1 MIKAK
6 RFGRVLAAAVL
17 LPCMAVT
24 TVTAAP
30 STDELEQQRKEA
42 ENEVQDLQ
50 AELAELLNKVAEM
63 EEQLIATGEK
73 ITQTQQDL
81 EEAQAK
87 ADAQYDDMK
96 IRIKYMY
103 EDGSSDM
110 WEALLTAEDFS
121 DFLNKAEYISTV
133 HSYDRQKLEELQQ
146 TQQEI
151 ADLKETLVA
160 EQKTLEE
167 QQADYQA
174 EEESVNAELEA
185 KRAEVEDFDVQLQAA
200 AEAAAAEAA
209 AREAEQAATSDSSS
223 TAASASGGQ
232 STSLGGSGGG
242 SSSSSGSTGSGGSG
256 SSSSSGSGSTGG
268 SSSGS
273 GSSGTSS
280 GDVSVAQA
288 IVNAAYSQLVR
299 DIQRRCISRPGDRKR
314 GVQPA
319 GRALRVRRDDSGR
332 RTGLLRTGAV
342 LSCSRGNLTSQDI
355 RRAGRKR
362 CCRDGSS
369 AGRYRVLQRTRGNL
383 HRRRADDSCTPDGGR
398 GENRE
403 CVRFAVVQTVL
414 VIKRMQRTVSETAP

>member
-6 RFGRVLAAAVL
+6 RFGGVLAAAVL

-121 DFLNKAEYISTV
+121 DFLNKEEYISTV

-209 AREAEQAATSDSSS
+209 AREAEQAAASDSSS

-288 IVNAAYSQLVR
+288 IVNAAYSQLGVPYVYGGTTPGVGLDCSGLVQYCHAVAGISLPRTSAAQGGSGVAVTDPQPGDIVCYSGHVGIYIGGGQMIHAPQTGDVVR
-299 DIQRRCISRPGDRKR
+299 IANVYGSPWYRRCW
-314 GVQPA
+314 
-319 GRALRVRRDDSGR
+319 
-332 RTGLLRTGAV
+332 
-342 LSCSRGNLTSQDI
+342 
-355 RRAGRKR
+355 
-362 CCRDGSS
+362 
-369 AGRYRVLQRTRGNL
+369 
-383 HRRRADDSCTPDGGR
+383 
-398 GENRE
+398 
-403 CVRFAVVQTVL
+403 
-414 VIKRMQRTVSETAP
+414 

>member
-146 TQQEI
+146 TQQQI

-209 AREAEQAATSDSSS
+209 AREAEQAAASDSSS

-273 GSSGTSS
+273 GSSVTSS

-288 IVNAAYSQLVR
+288 IVNAAYSQLGVPYVYGGTTPGVGLDCSGLVQYCHAVAGISLPRTSAAQGGSGVAVTNPQPGDIVCYSGHVGICIGNGQMIHAPQTGDVVR
-299 DIQRRCISRPGDRKR
+299 IADVYGSPWYRRCW
-314 GVQPA
+314 
-319 GRALRVRRDDSGR
+319 
-332 RTGLLRTGAV
+332 
-342 LSCSRGNLTSQDI
+342 
-355 RRAGRKR
+355 
-362 CCRDGSS
+362 
-369 AGRYRVLQRTRGNL
+369 
-383 HRRRADDSCTPDGGR
+383 
-398 GENRE
+398 
-403 CVRFAVVQTVL
+403 
-414 VIKRMQRTVSETAP
+414 

>member
-174 EEESVNAELEA
+174 EEEGVNAELEA

-209 AREAEQAATSDSSS
+209 AREAEQAAASDSSS

-288 IVNAAYSQLVR
+288 IVNAAYSQLGVPYVYGGTTPGVGLDCSGLVQYCHAVAGISLPRTSAAQGGSGVAVTDPQPGDIVCYSGHVGIYIGGGQMIHAPQTGDVVR
-299 DIQRRCISRPGDRKR
+299 IANVYGSPWYRRCW
-314 GVQPA
+314 
-319 GRALRVRRDDSGR
+319 
-332 RTGLLRTGAV
+332 
-342 LSCSRGNLTSQDI
+342 
-355 RRAGRKR
+355 
-362 CCRDGSS
+362 
-369 AGRYRVLQRTRGNL
+369 
-383 HRRRADDSCTPDGGR
+383 
-398 GENRE
+398 
-403 CVRFAVVQTVL
+403 
-414 VIKRMQRTVSETAP
+414 

>member
-17 LPCMAVT
+17 LPCMAVS

-30 STDELEQQRKEA
+30 STDELEQRRKEA

-50 AELAELLNKVAEM
+50 AELTELLNKVAEM

-81 EEAQAK
+81 EEAQVK

-174 EEESVNAELEA
+174 EEESVNAELDA

-209 AREAEQAATSDSSS
+209 AREAEQAAASDSSS
-223 TAASASGGQ
+223 TAGSASGGQ
-232 STSLGGSGGG
+232 STSSGSSGGG

-256 SSSSSGSGSTGG
+256 SSSSSGGGSTGGSSSSSGG

-288 IVNAAYSQLVR
+288 IVNAAYSQLGVPYVYGGTTPGVGLDCSGLVQYCHAVAGISLPRTSAAQGGSGVAVTDPQPGDIVCYSGHVGIYIGGGQMIHAPQTGDVVR
-299 DIQRRCISRPGDRKR
+299 IANVYGSPWYRRCW
-314 GVQPA
+314 
-319 GRALRVRRDDSGR
+319 
-332 RTGLLRTGAV
+332 
-342 LSCSRGNLTSQDI
+342 
-355 RRAGRKR
+355 
-362 CCRDGSS
+362 
-369 AGRYRVLQRTRGNL
+369 
-383 HRRRADDSCTPDGGR
+383 
-398 GENRE
+398 
-403 CVRFAVVQTVL
+403 
-414 VIKRMQRTVSETAP
+414 

>member
-30 STDELEQQRKEA
+30 STDELEQQKAEA

-50 AELAELLNKVAEM
+50 AELTELLNKVAEI

-81 EEAQAK
+81 EEAQVK
-87 ADAQYDDMK
+87 AEEQYDDMK

-103 EDGSSDM
+103 EDGDSDI

-151 ADLKETLVA
+151 TDLKETLVA

-209 AREAEQAATSDSSS
+209 AREAEQAAASDSSS

-232 STSLGGSGGG
+232 STSSGGSGGG
-242 SSSSSGSTGSGGSG
+242 SSSSSGSGGSGSSSSTGG

-288 IVNAAYSQLVR
+288 IVNAAYSQLGVPYVYGGMTPGVGLDCSGLVQYCHAVAGISLPR
-299 DIQRRCISRPGDRKR
+299 TSAAQGGSGVAVTDPQPGDIVCYSGHVGIYIGNGQMIHAPQTGDVVKIADVYGSPWYRRCW
-314 GVQPA
+314 
-319 GRALRVRRDDSGR
+319 
-332 RTGLLRTGAV
+332 
-342 LSCSRGNLTSQDI
+342 
-355 RRAGRKR
+355 
-362 CCRDGSS
+362 
-369 AGRYRVLQRTRGNL
+369 
-383 HRRRADDSCTPDGGR
+383 
-398 GENRE
+398 
-403 CVRFAVVQTVL
+403 
-414 VIKRMQRTVSETAP
+414 

>member
-30 STDELEQQRKEA
+30 STDELEQQKAEA

-209 AREAEQAATSDSSS
+209 AREAEQAAASDSSS

-242 SSSSSGSTGSGGSG
+242 SSSSSGSTGSGGSE

-288 IVNAAYSQLVR
+288 IVNAAYSQLGVPYVYGGTTPGVGLDCSGLVQYCHAVAGISLPRTSAAQGGSGVAVTDPQPGDIVCYSGHVGIYIGGGQMIHAPQTGDVVR
-299 DIQRRCISRPGDRKR
+299 IANVYGSPWYRRCW
-314 GVQPA
+314 
-319 GRALRVRRDDSGR
+319 
-332 RTGLLRTGAV
+332 
-342 LSCSRGNLTSQDI
+342 
-355 RRAGRKR
+355 
-362 CCRDGSS
+362 
-369 AGRYRVLQRTRGNL
+369 
-383 HRRRADDSCTPDGGR
+383 
-398 GENRE
+398 
-403 CVRFAVVQTVL
+403 
-414 VIKRMQRTVSETAP
+414 

>member
-209 AREAEQAATSDSSS
+209 AREAEQAAASDSSS

-268 SSSGS
+268 ASSGS

-288 IVNAAYSQLVR
+288 IVNAAYSQLGVPYVYGGTTPGVGLDCSGLVQYCHAVAGISLPRTSAAQGGSGVAVTDPQPGDIVCYSGHVGIYIGGGQMIHAPQTGDVVR
-299 DIQRRCISRPGDRKR
+299 IANVYGSPWYRRCW
-314 GVQPA
+314 
-319 GRALRVRRDDSGR
+319 
-332 RTGLLRTGAV
+332 
-342 LSCSRGNLTSQDI
+342 
-355 RRAGRKR
+355 
-362 CCRDGSS
+362 
-369 AGRYRVLQRTRGNL
+369 
-383 HRRRADDSCTPDGGR
+383 
-398 GENRE
+398 
-403 CVRFAVVQTVL
+403 
-414 VIKRMQRTVSETAP
+414 

>member
-17 LPCMAVT
+17 LPCMAVS

-50 AELAELLNKVAEM
+50 AELTELLNKVAEM

-81 EEAQAK
+81 EEAQVK

-209 AREAEQAATSDSSS
+209 AREAEQAAASDSSS

-288 IVNAAYSQLVR
+288 IVNAAYSQLGVPYVYGGTTPGVGLDCSGLVQYCHAVAGISLPRTSAAQGGSGVAVTDPQPGDIVCYSGHVGIYIGGGQMIHAPQTGDVVR
-299 DIQRRCISRPGDRKR
+299 IANVYGSPWYRRCW
-314 GVQPA
+314 
-319 GRALRVRRDDSGR
+319 
-332 RTGLLRTGAV
+332 
-342 LSCSRGNLTSQDI
+342 
-355 RRAGRKR
+355 
-362 CCRDGSS
+362 
-369 AGRYRVLQRTRGNL
+369 
-383 HRRRADDSCTPDGGR
+383 
-398 GENRE
+398 
-403 CVRFAVVQTVL
+403 
-414 VIKRMQRTVSETAP
+414 

>member
-6 RFGRVLAAAVL
+6 RFGGVLAAAVL

-200 AEAAAAEAA
+200 AEAAARGGAAGGAQQAA
-209 AREAEQAATSDSSS
+209 ASDSSS

-256 SSSSSGSGSTGG
+256 TSSSSGSGSTGG

-288 IVNAAYSQLVR
+288 IVNAAYSQLGVPYVYGGTTPGVGLDCSGLVQYCHAVAGISLPRTSAAQGGSGVAVTDPQPGDIVCYSGHVGIYIGGGQMIHAPQTGDVVR
-299 DIQRRCISRPGDRKR
+299 IANVYGSPWYRRCW
-314 GVQPA
+314 
-319 GRALRVRRDDSGR
+319 
-332 RTGLLRTGAV
+332 
-342 LSCSRGNLTSQDI
+342 
-355 RRAGRKR
+355 
-362 CCRDGSS
+362 
-369 AGRYRVLQRTRGNL
+369 
-383 HRRRADDSCTPDGGR
+383 
-398 GENRE
+398 
-403 CVRFAVVQTVL
+403 
-414 VIKRMQRTVSETAP
+414 

>member
-6 RFGRVLAAAVL
+6 RFGGVLAAAVL

-50 AELAELLNKVAEM
+50 AELTELLNKVAEM

-87 ADAQYDDMK
+87 ADAQYEDMK

-103 EDGSSDM
+103 EDGDSDI

-209 AREAEQAATSDSSS
+209 AREAEQAAASDSSS

-288 IVNAAYSQLVR
+288 IVNAAYSQLGVPYVYGGTTPGVGLDCSGLVQYCHAVAGISLPRTSAAQGGSGVAVTDPQPGDIVCYSGHVGIYIGGGQMIHAPQTGDVVR
-299 DIQRRCISRPGDRKR
+299 IANVYGSPWYRRCW
-314 GVQPA
+314 
-319 GRALRVRRDDSGR
+319 
-332 RTGLLRTGAV
+332 
-342 LSCSRGNLTSQDI
+342 
-355 RRAGRKR
+355 
-362 CCRDGSS
+362 
-369 AGRYRVLQRTRGNL
+369 
-383 HRRRADDSCTPDGGR
+383 
-398 GENRE
+398 
-403 CVRFAVVQTVL
+403 
-414 VIKRMQRTVSETAP
+414 

>member
-87 ADAQYDDMK
+87 ADAHYDDMK

-209 AREAEQAATSDSSS
+209 AREAEQAASDSSS

-288 IVNAAYSQLVR
+288 IVNAAYSQLGVPYVYGGTTPGVGLDCSGLVQYCHAVAGISLPRTSAAQGGSGVAVTDPQPGDIVCYSGHVGIYIGGGQMIHAPQTGDVVR
-299 DIQRRCISRPGDRKR
+299 IANVYGSPWYRRCW
-314 GVQPA
+314 
-319 GRALRVRRDDSGR
+319 
-332 RTGLLRTGAV
+332 
-342 LSCSRGNLTSQDI
+342 
-355 RRAGRKR
+355 
-362 CCRDGSS
+362 
-369 AGRYRVLQRTRGNL
+369 
-383 HRRRADDSCTPDGGR
+383 
-398 GENRE
+398 
-403 CVRFAVVQTVL
+403 
-414 VIKRMQRTVSETAP
+414 

>member
-17 LPCMAVT
+17 LPCMAVS

-50 AELAELLNKVAEM
+50 AELTELLNKVAEM

-81 EEAQAK
+81 EEAQVK

-209 AREAEQAATSDSSS
+209 AREAEQAAASDSSS

-268 SSSGS
+268 ASSGS
-273 GSSGTSS
+273 GSSGISS

-288 IVNAAYSQLVR
+288 IVNAAYSQLGVPYVYGGTTPGVGLDCSGLVQYCHAVAGISLPRTSAAQGGSGVAVTDPQPGDIVCYSGHVGIYIGGGQMIHAPQTGDVVR
-299 DIQRRCISRPGDRKR
+299 IANVYGSPWHRRCW
-314 GVQPA
+314 
-319 GRALRVRRDDSGR
+319 
-332 RTGLLRTGAV
+332 
-342 LSCSRGNLTSQDI
+342 
-355 RRAGRKR
+355 
-362 CCRDGSS
+362 
-369 AGRYRVLQRTRGNL
+369 
-383 HRRRADDSCTPDGGR
+383 
-398 GENRE
+398 
-403 CVRFAVVQTVL
+403 
-414 VIKRMQRTVSETAP
+414 

>member
-209 AREAEQAATSDSSS
+209 AREAEQAASDSSS

-268 SSSGS
+268 ASSGS

-288 IVNAAYSQLVR
+288 IVNAAYSQLGVPYVYGGTTPGVGLDCSGLVQYCHAVAGISLPRTSAAQGGSGVAVTDPQPGDIVCYSGHVGIYIGGGQMIHAPQTGDVVR
-299 DIQRRCISRPGDRKR
+299 IANVYGSPWYRRCW
-314 GVQPA
+314 
-319 GRALRVRRDDSGR
+319 
-332 RTGLLRTGAV
+332 
-342 LSCSRGNLTSQDI
+342 
-355 RRAGRKR
+355 
-362 CCRDGSS
+362 
-369 AGRYRVLQRTRGNL
+369 
-383 HRRRADDSCTPDGGR
+383 
-398 GENRE
+398 
-403 CVRFAVVQTVL
+403 
-414 VIKRMQRTVSETAP
+414 

>member
-209 AREAEQAATSDSSS
+209 AREAEQAAASDSSS

-288 IVNAAYSQLVR
+288 IVNAAYSQLGVPYVYGGTTPGVGLDCSGLVQYCHAVAGISLPRTSAAQGGSGVAVTDPQPGDIVCYSGHVGIYIGGGQMIHAPQTGDVVR
-299 DIQRRCISRPGDRKR
+299 IANVYGSPWYRRCW
-314 GVQPA
+314 
-319 GRALRVRRDDSGR
+319 
-332 RTGLLRTGAV
+332 
-342 LSCSRGNLTSQDI
+342 
-355 RRAGRKR
+355 
-362 CCRDGSS
+362 
-369 AGRYRVLQRTRGNL
+369 
-383 HRRRADDSCTPDGGR
+383 
-398 GENRE
+398 
-403 CVRFAVVQTVL
+403 
-414 VIKRMQRTVSETAP
+414 

>member
-30 STDELEQQRKEA
+30 STDELEQQKAEA

-87 ADAQYDDMK
+87 ADAHYDDMK

-133 HSYDRQKLEELQQ
+133 HSYDRQKLE
-146 TQQEI
+146 
-151 ADLKETLVA
+151 
-160 EQKTLEE
+160 
-167 QQADYQA
+167 
-174 EEESVNAELEA
+174 A

-209 AREAEQAATSDSSS
+209 AREAEQARRQ
-223 TAASASGGQ
+223 TA
-232 STSLGGSGGG
+232 
-242 SSSSSGSTGSGGSG
+242 
-256 SSSSSGSGSTGG
+256 
-268 SSSGS
+268 
-273 GSSGTSS
+273 
-280 GDVSVAQA
+280 
-288 IVNAAYSQLVR
+288 
-299 DIQRRCISRPGDRKR
+299 
-314 GVQPA
+314 
-319 GRALRVRRDDSGR
+319 
-332 RTGLLRTGAV
+332 
-342 LSCSRGNLTSQDI
+342 
-355 RRAGRKR
+355 
-362 CCRDGSS
+362 
-369 AGRYRVLQRTRGNL
+369 VLQRLQRLAARVHLWEAPAEAVRRHQAPQVPAEADHL
-383 HRRRADDSCTPDGGR
+383 HPRVAAPREDPLPEADPQGHPAEMYQSPRRS
-398 GENRE
+398 
-403 CVRFAVVQTVL
+403 
-414 VIKRMQRTVSETAP
+414 

>member
-50 AELAELLNKVAEM
+50 AELTELLNKVAEM

-87 ADAQYDDMK
+87 ADAQYEDMK

-103 EDGSSDM
+103 EDGDSDI

-133 HSYDRQKLEELQQ
+133 HFYDRQKLAELQQ

-167 QQADYQA
+167 QHADYQA

-209 AREAEQAATSDSSS
+209 AREAEQAPASDNSS
-223 TAASASGGQ
+223 TVASVSGGQ
-232 STSLGGSGGG
+232 STSSGSSGGG
-242 SSSSSGSTGSGGSG
+242 SSSSSGSAGSGGSG
-256 SSSSSGSGSTGG
+256 SSSSSGGGSTGGSSSSSGG

-288 IVNAAYSQLVR
+288 IVNAAYSQLGVPYVYGGTTPGVGLDCSGLVQYCHAVAGISLPRTSAAQGGSGVAVTDPQPGDIVCYSGHVGIYIGGGQMIHAPQTGDVVR
-299 DIQRRCISRPGDRKR
+299 IANVYGSPWYRRCW
-314 GVQPA
+314 
-319 GRALRVRRDDSGR
+319 
-332 RTGLLRTGAV
+332 
-342 LSCSRGNLTSQDI
+342 
-355 RRAGRKR
+355 
-362 CCRDGSS
+362 
-369 AGRYRVLQRTRGNL
+369 
-383 HRRRADDSCTPDGGR
+383 
-398 GENRE
+398 
-403 CVRFAVVQTVL
+403 
-414 VIKRMQRTVSETAP
+414 

>member
-6 RFGRVLAAAVL
+6 RLGRVLAAAVL

-87 ADAQYDDMK
+87 ADAHYDDMK

-209 AREAEQAATSDSSS
+209 AREAEQAAASDSSS

-288 IVNAAYSQLVR
+288 IVNAAYSQLGVPYVYGGTTPGVGLDCSGLVQYCHAVAGISLPRTSAAQGGSGVAVTDPQPGDIVCYSGHVGIYIGGGQMIHAPQTGDVVR
-299 DIQRRCISRPGDRKR
+299 IANVYGSPWYRRCW
-314 GVQPA
+314 
-319 GRALRVRRDDSGR
+319 
-332 RTGLLRTGAV
+332 
-342 LSCSRGNLTSQDI
+342 
-355 RRAGRKR
+355 
-362 CCRDGSS
+362 
-369 AGRYRVLQRTRGNL
+369 
-383 HRRRADDSCTPDGGR
+383 
-398 GENRE
+398 
-403 CVRFAVVQTVL
+403 
-414 VIKRMQRTVSETAP
+414 

>member
-30 STDELEQQRKEA
+30 STDELEQQKAEA

-50 AELAELLNKVAEM
+50 AELTELLNKVAEM

-81 EEAQAK
+81 EEAQVK
-87 ADAQYDDMK
+87 AEEQYDDMK

-103 EDGSSDM
+103 EDGDSDI

-133 HSYDRQKLEELQQ
+133 HSYDRQK
-146 TQQEI
+146 
-151 ADLKETLVA
+151 
-160 EQKTLEE
+160 
-167 QQADYQA
+167 
-174 EEESVNAELEA
+174 LEA

-209 AREAEQAATSDSSS
+209 AREAEQAAASDSSS

-232 STSLGGSGGG
+232 STSSGGSGGG
-242 SSSSSGSTGSGGSG
+242 SSSSSGSAGSGGSG

-288 IVNAAYSQLVR
+288 IVNAAYSQLGVPYVYGGTTPGVGLDCSGLVQYCHAVAGISLPRTSAAQGGSGVAVTDPQPGDIVCYSGHVGIYIGNGQMIHAPQTGDVVR
-299 DIQRRCISRPGDRKR
+299 IADVYGSPWYRRCW
-314 GVQPA
+314 
-319 GRALRVRRDDSGR
+319 
-332 RTGLLRTGAV
+332 
-342 LSCSRGNLTSQDI
+342 
-355 RRAGRKR
+355 
-362 CCRDGSS
+362 
-369 AGRYRVLQRTRGNL
+369 
-383 HRRRADDSCTPDGGR
+383 
-398 GENRE
+398 
-403 CVRFAVVQTVL
+403 
-414 VIKRMQRTVSETAP
+414 

>member
-30 STDELEQQRKEA
+30 STDELEQQKAEA

-50 AELAELLNKVAEM
+50 AELTELLNKVAEM

-87 ADAQYDDMK
+87 AEEQYDDMK

-103 EDGSSDM
+103 EDGDSDI

-146 TQQEI
+146 TQQQI

-209 AREAEQAATSDSSS
+209 AREAEQAAASDSSS

-288 IVNAAYSQLVR
+288 IVNAAYSQLGVPYVYGGTTPGVGLDCSGLVQYCHAVAGISLPR
-299 DIQRRCISRPGDRKR
+299 TSAAQGGSGVAVTDPQPGDIVCYSGHVGIYIGNGQMIHAPQTGDVVKIADVYGSPWYRRCW
-314 GVQPA
+314 
-319 GRALRVRRDDSGR
+319 
-332 RTGLLRTGAV
+332 
-342 LSCSRGNLTSQDI
+342 
-355 RRAGRKR
+355 
-362 CCRDGSS
+362 
-369 AGRYRVLQRTRGNL
+369 
-383 HRRRADDSCTPDGGR
+383 
-398 GENRE
+398 
-403 CVRFAVVQTVL
+403 
-414 VIKRMQRTVSETAP
+414 

>member
-30 STDELEQQRKEA
+30 STDELEQQKAEA

-209 AREAEQAATSDSSS
+209 AREAEQAAASDSSS

-288 IVNAAYSQLVR
+288 IVNAAYSQLGVPYVYGGTTPGVGLDCSGLVQYCHAVAGISLPRTSAAQGGSGVAVTDPQPGDIVCYSGHVGIYIGGGQMIHAPQTGDVVR
-299 DIQRRCISRPGDRKR
+299 IANVYGSPWYRRCW
-314 GVQPA
+314 
-319 GRALRVRRDDSGR
+319 
-332 RTGLLRTGAV
+332 
-342 LSCSRGNLTSQDI
+342 
-355 RRAGRKR
+355 
-362 CCRDGSS
+362 
-369 AGRYRVLQRTRGNL
+369 
-383 HRRRADDSCTPDGGR
+383 
-398 GENRE
+398 
-403 CVRFAVVQTVL
+403 
-414 VIKRMQRTVSETAP
+414 

>member
-6 RFGRVLAAAVL
+6 RFGGVLAAAVL

-209 AREAEQAATSDSSS
+209 AREAEQAAASDSSS

-288 IVNAAYSQLVR
+288 IVNAAYSQLGVPYVYGGTTPGVGL
-299 DIQRRCISRPGDRKR
+299 DCSGLVQYCHAVAGISLPRTSAAQGGSGVAVTDPQPGDIVCYS
-314 GVQPA
+314 GHVGIYIGGGQMIHAPQT
-319 GRALRVRRDDSGR
+319 GDVVRIANVYGSPWYR
-332 RTGLLRTGAV
+332 RLW
-342 LSCSRGNLTSQDI
+342 
-355 RRAGRKR
+355 
-362 CCRDGSS
+362 
-369 AGRYRVLQRTRGNL
+369 
-383 HRRRADDSCTPDGGR
+383 
-398 GENRE
+398 
-403 CVRFAVVQTVL
+403 
-414 VIKRMQRTVSETAP
+414 

>member
-17 LPCMAVT
+17 LPCMAVS

-50 AELAELLNKVAEM
+50 AELTELLNKVAEM

-81 EEAQAK
+81 EEAQVK

-209 AREAEQAATSDSSS
+209 AREAEQAAASDSSS
-223 TAASASGGQ
+223 TAASASGGP

-288 IVNAAYSQLVR
+288 IVNAAYSQLGVPYVYGGTTPGVGLDCSGLVQYCHAVAGISLPRTSAAQGGSGVAVTDPQPGDIVCYSGHVGIYIGGGQMIHAPQTGDVVR
-299 DIQRRCISRPGDRKR
+299 IANVYGSPWYRRCW
-314 GVQPA
+314 
-319 GRALRVRRDDSGR
+319 
-332 RTGLLRTGAV
+332 
-342 LSCSRGNLTSQDI
+342 
-355 RRAGRKR
+355 
-362 CCRDGSS
+362 
-369 AGRYRVLQRTRGNL
+369 
-383 HRRRADDSCTPDGGR
+383 
-398 GENRE
+398 
-403 CVRFAVVQTVL
+403 
-414 VIKRMQRTVSETAP
+414 

>member
-133 HSYDRQKLEELQQ
+133 HFYDRQKLAELQQ

-167 QQADYQA
+167 QHADYQA

-209 AREAEQAATSDSSS
+209 AREAEQAAASDSSS

-268 SSSGS
+268 ASSGS

-288 IVNAAYSQLVR
+288 IVNAAYSQLGVPYVYGGTTPGVGLDCSGLVQYCHAVAGISLPRTSAAQGGSGVAVTDPQPGDIVCYSGHVGIYIGGGQMIHAPQTGDVVR
-299 DIQRRCISRPGDRKR
+299 IANVYGSPWYRRCW
-314 GVQPA
+314 
-319 GRALRVRRDDSGR
+319 
-332 RTGLLRTGAV
+332 
-342 LSCSRGNLTSQDI
+342 
-355 RRAGRKR
+355 
-362 CCRDGSS
+362 
-369 AGRYRVLQRTRGNL
+369 
-383 HRRRADDSCTPDGGR
+383 
-398 GENRE
+398 
-403 CVRFAVVQTVL
+403 
-414 VIKRMQRTVSETAP
+414 

>member
-6 RFGRVLAAAVL
+6 RLVSVLAAAVL

-30 STDELEQQRKEA
+30 STDELEQQKAEA

-50 AELAELLNKVAEM
+50 AELTELLNKVAEM

-73 ITQTQQDL
+73 IMQTQQDL

-87 ADAQYDDMK
+87 AEEQYDDMK

-103 EDGSSDM
+103 EDGDSDL

-174 EEESVNAELEA
+174 EADHLHP
-185 KRAEVEDFDVQLQAA
+185 RAA
-200 AEAAAAEAA
+200 A
-209 AREAEQAATSDSSS
+209 
-223 TAASASGGQ
+223 
-232 STSLGGSGGG
+232 
-242 SSSSSGSTGSGGSG
+242 
-256 SSSSSGSGSTGG
+256 
-268 SSSGS
+268 
-273 GSSGTSS
+273 
-280 GDVSVAQA
+280 
-288 IVNAAYSQLVR
+288 
-299 DIQRRCISRPGDRKR
+299 P
-314 GVQPA
+314 
-319 GRALRVRRDDSGR
+319 
-332 RTGLLRTGAV
+332 
-342 LSCSRGNLTSQDI
+342 
-355 RRAGRKR
+355 
-362 CCRDGSS
+362 
-369 AGRYRVLQRTRGNL
+369 
-383 HRRRADDSCTPDGGR
+383 RADPLPEADPQGHPAEMYQSPR
-398 GENRE
+398 R
-403 CVRFAVVQTVL
+403 
-414 VIKRMQRTVSETAP
+414 S

>member
-6 RFGRVLAAAVL
+6 RFGGVLAAAVL

-209 AREAEQAATSDSSS
+209 AREAEQAAASDSSS

-268 SSSGS
+268 SS
-273 GSSGTSS
+273 GTSS

-288 IVNAAYSQLVR
+288 IVNAAYSQLGVPYVYGGTTPGVGLDCSGLVQYCHAVAGISLPRTSAAQGGSGVAVTDPQPGDIVCYSGHVGIYIGGGQMIHAPQTGDVVR
-299 DIQRRCISRPGDRKR
+299 IANVYGSPWYRRCW
-314 GVQPA
+314 
-319 GRALRVRRDDSGR
+319 
-332 RTGLLRTGAV
+332 
-342 LSCSRGNLTSQDI
+342 
-355 RRAGRKR
+355 
-362 CCRDGSS
+362 
-369 AGRYRVLQRTRGNL
+369 
-383 HRRRADDSCTPDGGR
+383 
-398 GENRE
+398 
-403 CVRFAVVQTVL
+403 
-414 VIKRMQRTVSETAP
+414 

>member
-87 ADAQYDDMK
+87 ADAHYDDMK

-209 AREAEQAATSDSSS
+209 AREAEQAAASDSSS

-288 IVNAAYSQLVR
+288 IVNAAYSQLGVPYVYGGTTPGVGLDCSGLVQYCHAVAGISLPRTSAAQGGSGVAVTDPQPGDIVCYSGHVGIYIGGGQMIHAPQTGDVVR
-299 DIQRRCISRPGDRKR
+299 IANVYGSPWYRRCW
-314 GVQPA
+314 
-319 GRALRVRRDDSGR
+319 
-332 RTGLLRTGAV
+332 
-342 LSCSRGNLTSQDI
+342 
-355 RRAGRKR
+355 
-362 CCRDGSS
+362 
-369 AGRYRVLQRTRGNL
+369 
-383 HRRRADDSCTPDGGR
+383 
-398 GENRE
+398 
-403 CVRFAVVQTVL
+403 
-414 VIKRMQRTVSETAP
+414 

>member
-209 AREAEQAATSDSSS
+209 AREAEQAAASDSSA
-223 TAASASGGQ
+223 TAAAASGGQ

-268 SSSGS
+268 ASSGS

-288 IVNAAYSQLVR
+288 IVNAAYSQLGVPYVYGGTTPGVGLDCSGLVQYCHAVAGISLPRTSAAQGGSGVAVTDPQPGDIVCYSGHVGIYIGGGQMIHAPQTGDVVR
-299 DIQRRCISRPGDRKR
+299 IANVYGSPWYRRCW
-314 GVQPA
+314 
-319 GRALRVRRDDSGR
+319 
-332 RTGLLRTGAV
+332 
-342 LSCSRGNLTSQDI
+342 
-355 RRAGRKR
+355 
-362 CCRDGSS
+362 
-369 AGRYRVLQRTRGNL
+369 
-383 HRRRADDSCTPDGGR
+383 
-398 GENRE
+398 
-403 CVRFAVVQTVL
+403 
-414 VIKRMQRTVSETAP
+414 

>member
-17 LPCMAVT
+17 LPCMAVS

-30 STDELEQQRKEA
+30 STDELEQRRKEA

-50 AELAELLNKVAEM
+50 AELTELLNKVAEM

-81 EEAQAK
+81 EEAQVK

-174 EEESVNAELEA
+174 EEESVNAELDA

-209 AREAEQAATSDSSS
+209 AREAEQAAASDSSS
-223 TAASASGGQ
+223 TAGSASGGQ
-232 STSLGGSGGG
+232 STSSGSSGGG

-256 SSSSSGSGSTGG
+256 SS
-268 SSSGS
+268 
-273 GSSGTSS
+273 GTSS
-280 GDVSVAQA
+280 GDVSVAQT
-288 IVNAAYSQLVR
+288 IVNAAYSQLGVPYVYGGTTPGVGLDCSGLVQYCHAVAGISLSRTSAAQGGSGVAVTDPQPGDIVCYSGHVGIYIGGGQMIHAPQTGDVVR
-299 DIQRRCISRPGDRKR
+299 IANVYGSPWYRRCW
-314 GVQPA
+314 
-319 GRALRVRRDDSGR
+319 
-332 RTGLLRTGAV
+332 
-342 LSCSRGNLTSQDI
+342 
-355 RRAGRKR
+355 
-362 CCRDGSS
+362 
-369 AGRYRVLQRTRGNL
+369 
-383 HRRRADDSCTPDGGR
+383 
-398 GENRE
+398 
-403 CVRFAVVQTVL
+403 
-414 VIKRMQRTVSETAP
+414 

>member
-6 RFGRVLAAAVL
+6 RFGGVLAAAVL

-200 AEAAAAEAA
+200 AEAALRGDPAQLQ
-209 AREAEQAATSDSSS
+209 RMV
-223 TAASASGGQ
+223 GQ
-232 STSLGGSGGG
+232 VMGDPAGSGVVERI
-242 SSSSSGSTGSGGSG
+242 T
-256 SSSSSGSGSTGG
+256 
-268 SSSGS
+268 
-273 GSSGTSS
+273 
-280 GDVSVAQA
+280 
-288 IVNAAYSQLVR
+288 
-299 DIQRRCISRPGDRKR
+299 KR
-314 GVQPA
+314 ASKP
-319 GRALRVRRDDSGR
+319 
-332 RTGLLRTGAV
+332 
-342 LSCSRGNLTSQDI
+342 
-355 RRAGRKR
+355 
-362 CCRDGSS
+362 
-369 AGRYRVLQRTRGNL
+369 
-383 HRRRADDSCTPDGGR
+383 
-398 GENRE
+398 
-403 CVRFAVVQTVL
+403 
-414 VIKRMQRTVSETAP
+414 

>member
-174 EEESVNAELEA
+174 EEEGVNAELEA

-209 AREAEQAATSDSSS
+209 AREAEQAAASDSSS

-288 IVNAAYSQLVR
+288 IVNAAYSQLGVPYVYGGTTPGVGL
-299 DIQRRCISRPGDRKR
+299 DCSGLVQYCHAVAGISLPRTSAAQGGSGVAVTDPQPGDIVCYS
-314 GVQPA
+314 GHVGIYIGGGQMIHAPQT
-319 GRALRVRRDDSGR
+319 GDVVRIANVYGSPWYR
-332 RTGLLRTGAV
+332 RLW
-342 LSCSRGNLTSQDI
+342 
-355 RRAGRKR
+355 
-362 CCRDGSS
+362 
-369 AGRYRVLQRTRGNL
+369 
-383 HRRRADDSCTPDGGR
+383 
-398 GENRE
+398 
-403 CVRFAVVQTVL
+403 
-414 VIKRMQRTVSETAP
+414 

>member
-30 STDELEQQRKEA
+30 STDELERQRKEA

-209 AREAEQAATSDSSS
+209 AREAEQAAASDSSS

-268 SSSGS
+268 ASSGS

-288 IVNAAYSQLVR
+288 IVNAAYSQLGVPYVYGGTTPGVGLDCSGLVQYCHAVAGISLPRTSAAQGGSGVAVTDPQPGDIVCYSGHVGIYIGGGQMIHAPQTGDVVR
-299 DIQRRCISRPGDRKR
+299 IANVYGSPWYRRCW
-314 GVQPA
+314 
-319 GRALRVRRDDSGR
+319 
-332 RTGLLRTGAV
+332 
-342 LSCSRGNLTSQDI
+342 
-355 RRAGRKR
+355 
-362 CCRDGSS
+362 
-369 AGRYRVLQRTRGNL
+369 
-383 HRRRADDSCTPDGGR
+383 
-398 GENRE
+398 
-403 CVRFAVVQTVL
+403 
-414 VIKRMQRTVSETAP
+414 

>member
-87 ADAQYDDMK
+87 ADAHYDDMK

-209 AREAEQAATSDSSS
+209 AREAEQAAASDSSS

-288 IVNAAYSQLVR
+288 IVNAAYSQLGVPYVYGGTTPGVGL
-299 DIQRRCISRPGDRKR
+299 DCSGLVQYCHAVAGISLPRTSAAQGGSGVAVTDPRPGDIVCYS
-314 GVQPA
+314 GHVGIYIGGGQMIHAPQT
-319 GRALRVRRDDSGR
+319 GDVVRIANVYGSPWYR
-332 RTGLLRTGAV
+332 R
-342 LSCSRGNLTSQDI
+342 CW
-355 RRAGRKR
+355 
-362 CCRDGSS
+362 
-369 AGRYRVLQRTRGNL
+369 
-383 HRRRADDSCTPDGGR
+383 
-398 GENRE
+398 
-403 CVRFAVVQTVL
+403 
-414 VIKRMQRTVSETAP
+414 

>member
-30 STDELEQQRKEA
+30 STDELEQQKAEA

-87 ADAQYDDMK
+87 ADAHYDDMK

-209 AREAEQAATSDSSS
+209 AREAEQAAASDSSS

-288 IVNAAYSQLVR
+288 IVNAAYSQLGVPYVYGGTTPGVGLDCSGLVQYCHAVAGISLPRTSAAQGGSGVAVTDPQPGDIVCYSGHVGIYIGGGQMIHAPQTGDVVR
-299 DIQRRCISRPGDRKR
+299 IANVYGSPWYRRCW
-314 GVQPA
+314 
-319 GRALRVRRDDSGR
+319 
-332 RTGLLRTGAV
+332 
-342 LSCSRGNLTSQDI
+342 
-355 RRAGRKR
+355 
-362 CCRDGSS
+362 
-369 AGRYRVLQRTRGNL
+369 
-383 HRRRADDSCTPDGGR
+383 
-398 GENRE
+398 
-403 CVRFAVVQTVL
+403 
-414 VIKRMQRTVSETAP
+414 

>member
-30 STDELEQQRKEA
+30 STDELEQQKAEA

-185 KRAEVEDFDVQLQAA
+185 KRAEVEDFDVQIQAA

-209 AREAEQAATSDSSS
+209 AREAEQAAASDSSS

-288 IVNAAYSQLVR
+288 IVNAAYSQLGVPYVYGGTTPGVGLDCSGLVQYCHAVAGISLPRTSAAQGGSGVAVTDPQPGDIVCYSGHVGIYIGGGQMIHAPQTGDVVR
-299 DIQRRCISRPGDRKR
+299 IANVYGSPWYRRCW
-314 GVQPA
+314 
-319 GRALRVRRDDSGR
+319 
-332 RTGLLRTGAV
+332 
-342 LSCSRGNLTSQDI
+342 
-355 RRAGRKR
+355 
-362 CCRDGSS
+362 
-369 AGRYRVLQRTRGNL
+369 
-383 HRRRADDSCTPDGGR
+383 
-398 GENRE
+398 
-403 CVRFAVVQTVL
+403 
-414 VIKRMQRTVSETAP
+414 